1 MNIVS
6 IILIAVVSLF
16 TVIGA
21 IVGAV
26 KGFTNVKSWAVELLL
41 TGAITIAVSGLVS
54 SKTDGAVAAIVSLS
68 IAVALICAF
77 MLVFAMLRK
86 ALNKKIEKRKE
97 LSYYKQYDEREDN
110 TEQILQAIGTEDKN
124 SYNKLTKKKFKQS
137 GGVWSVLDRVFG
149 AVCLALKGAV
159 ITGLIIAVA
168 LIILDF
174 TRLPAEGGKLFGL
187 LGGIYQSGIWV
198 FFKNYILD
206 FIAIGL
212 IILCIKN
219 GFSSGISSSLW
230 SLLVLGLIIGA
241 GALSYYLAFNA
252 QDFIAVAGNLE
263 GKLAGVLEGAADI
276 LNAIGLSTLKIAQLI
291 IGTGMF
297 LLMLVA
303 VILIAVFVP
312 KLIDRA
318 RDGVIFRSVDGVFGA
333 IVLTTFTFG
342 LLFVVGAFA
351 NGLHDLA
358 IMDGFNSYFQK
369 SGVATYIYDRNL
381 LNSFGVMTDLPFKEW
396 LQ

>member
-1 MNIVS
+1 M
-6 IILIAVVSLF
+6 
-16 TVIGA
+16 
-21 IVGAV
+21 
-26 KGFTNVKSWAVELLL
+26 
-41 TGAITIAVSGLVS
+41 
-54 SKTDGAVAAIVSLS
+54 
-68 IAVALICAF
+68 
-77 MLVFAMLRK
+77 
-86 ALNKKIEKRKE
+86 
-97 LSYYKQYDEREDN
+97 
-110 TEQILQAIGTEDKN
+110 
-124 SYNKLTKKKFKQS
+124 
-137 GGVWSVLDRVFG
+137 
-149 AVCLALKGAV
+149 
-159 ITGLIIAVA
+159 
-168 LIILDF
+168 
-174 TRLPAEGGKLFGL
+174 
-187 LGGIYQSGIWV
+187 
-198 FFKNYILD
+198 
-206 FIAIGL
+206 
-212 IILCIKN
+212 
-219 GFSSGISSSLW
+219 
-230 SLLVLGLIIGA
+230 LVLGLIIGA

-276 LNAIGLSTLKIAQLI
+276 LNAIGLSTRKIAQLI

>member
-168 LIILDF
+168 LVILDF

-312 KLIDRA
+312 I
-318 RDGVIFRSVDGVFGA
+318 
-333 IVLTTFTFG
+333 
-342 LLFVVGAFA
+342 
-351 NGLHDLA
+351 
-358 IMDGFNSYFQK
+358 
-369 SGVATYIYDRNL
+369 
-381 LNSFGVMTDLPFKEW
+381 
-396 LQ
+396 LQQL

>member
-168 LIILDF
+168 LVILDF

-187 LGGIYQSGIWV
+187 LGGINQSGIWV
-198 FFKNYILD
+198 FYKNYILD
-206 FIAIGL
+206 YIAIRL
-212 IILCIKN
+212 KILSKKN
-219 GFSSGISSSLW
+219 GF
-230 SLLVLGLIIGA
+230 
-241 GALSYYLAFNA
+241 
-252 QDFIAVAGNLE
+252 
-263 GKLAGVLEGAADI
+263 
-276 LNAIGLSTLKIAQLI
+276 
-291 IGTGMF
+291 
-297 LLMLVA
+297 
-303 VILIAVFVP
+303 
-312 KLIDRA
+312 
-318 RDGVIFRSVDGVFGA
+318 
-333 IVLTTFTFG
+333 
-342 LLFVVGAFA
+342 
-351 NGLHDLA
+351 
-358 IMDGFNSYFQK
+358 
-369 SGVATYIYDRNL
+369 
-381 LNSFGVMTDLPFKEW
+381 
-396 LQ
+396 

>member
-1 MNIVS
+1 M
-6 IILIAVVSLF
+6 
-16 TVIGA
+16 
-21 IVGAV
+21 
-26 KGFTNVKSWAVELLL
+26 
-41 TGAITIAVSGLVS
+41 
-54 SKTDGAVAAIVSLS
+54 
-68 IAVALICAF
+68 
-77 MLVFAMLRK
+77 
-86 ALNKKIEKRKE
+86 
-97 LSYYKQYDEREDN
+97 
-110 TEQILQAIGTEDKN
+110 
-124 SYNKLTKKKFKQS
+124 
-137 GGVWSVLDRVFG
+137 
-149 AVCLALKGAV
+149 
-159 ITGLIIAVA
+159 
-168 LIILDF
+168 
-174 TRLPAEGGKLFGL
+174 

>member
-86 ALNKKIEKRKE
+86 ALNKKIDALAEKAMRV
-97 LSYYKQYDEREDN
+97 LAFGYSERDLAENQINDDI
-110 TEQILQAIGTEDKN
+110 EQILQAIGTEDKN

-168 LIILDF
+168 LVILDF

-230 SLLVLGLIIGA
+230 SLLVLGLIICA

-303 VILIAVFVP
+303 VILIAVLSP
-312 KLIDRA
+312 SLSTGRA
-318 RDGVIFRSVDGVFGA
+318 TG
-333 IVLTTFTFG
+333 
-342 LLFVVGAFA
+342 
-351 NGLHDLA
+351 
-358 IMDGFNSYFQK
+358 
-369 SGVATYIYDRNL
+369 
-381 LNSFGVMTDLPFKEW
+381 
-396 LQ
+396 